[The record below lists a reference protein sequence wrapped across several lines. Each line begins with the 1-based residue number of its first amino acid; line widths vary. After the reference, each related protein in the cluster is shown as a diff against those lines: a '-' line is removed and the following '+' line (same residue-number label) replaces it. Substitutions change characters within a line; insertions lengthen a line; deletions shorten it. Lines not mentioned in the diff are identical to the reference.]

1 MPSKADSDTAPT
13 AVDNRSAS
21 IAQTHQTQ
29 ASGADTQDS
38 EKLLGKRKRLE
49 EKPEAEEESSEEEVD
64 DAVDVS
70 RVSTVPH
77 LSLAKGIDQL
87 IAKRLETAMAAMG
100 LEDALKMGKCKR
112 YCGTL
117 RAAGRTGRAER
128 AQNELKTQVR
138 QYEFKNLTCF
148 HGFQA

>member
-1 MPSKADSDTAPT
+1 MTSKADSDTAPT
-13 AVDNRSAS
+13 ADDNRSAS

-29 ASGADTQDS
+29 ASGTDTQDS

-100 LEDALKMGKCKR
+100 LEDALKNGKMQAL
-112 YCGTL
+112 L
-117 RAAGRTGRAER
+117 RDVARGGKDGKGGEGS
-128 AQNELKTQVR
+128 K
-138 QYEFKNLTCF
+138 
-148 HGFQA
+148 